1 MATLLT
7 DWAGPRA
14 FLSELYCEVRRFNVS
29 GNVTQCIGRIQS
41 KSQDEGCGRVRV
53 ELEAIDLNGH
63 VTASGWAKLR
73 FDLCACA
80 QRG

>member
-41 KSQDEGCGRVRV
+41 KSEDEAADVFGLSWRRS
-53 ELEAIDLNGH
+53 I
-63 VTASGWAKLR
+63 
-73 FDLCACA
+73 
-80 QRG
+80 